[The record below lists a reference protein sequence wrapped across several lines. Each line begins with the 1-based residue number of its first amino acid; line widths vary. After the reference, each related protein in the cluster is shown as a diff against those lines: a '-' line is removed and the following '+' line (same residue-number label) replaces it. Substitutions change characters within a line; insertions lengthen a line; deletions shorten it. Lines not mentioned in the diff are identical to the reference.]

1 MKKILL
7 LLIVSS
13 LFISCDTSECDC
25 AAPSIIGNWTGIA
38 IDFTGTA
45 QVEVQG
51 FPVTVNLTGEGYD
64 LDFSYTLAENPNT
77 ATSEGNYSME
87 VTASVLGQSQTEYR
101 ENVPADFSGP
111 WEQNGD
117 TLTLTFE
124 GEEVIANI
132 IELTETT
139 LVLQFDITQT
149 QEINGFEA
157 NVTLDM
163 MISFSR

>member
-87 VTASVLGQSQTEYR
+87 VTASILGQ
-101 ENVPADFSGP
+101 
-111 WEQNGD
+111 
-117 TLTLTFE
+117 
-124 GEEVIANI
+124 
-132 IELTETT
+132 
-139 LVLQFDITQT
+139 TQT
-149 QEINGFEA
+149 MVRNCLMELSRLRMVRLHVCH
-157 NVTLDM
+157 VTMLTALW
-163 MISFSR
+163 S